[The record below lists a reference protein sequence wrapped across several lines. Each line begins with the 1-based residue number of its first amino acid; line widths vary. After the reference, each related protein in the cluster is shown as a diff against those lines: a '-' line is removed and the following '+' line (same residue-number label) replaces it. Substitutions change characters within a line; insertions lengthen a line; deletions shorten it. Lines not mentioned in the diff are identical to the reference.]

1 MIDRLVIKGYKS
13 IKDQEVFLRP
23 INILIGG
30 NGVGKSNFI
39 SVFSLI
45 RNLYEGNLGEYVFDK
60 GGADNFL
67 YFGKKT
73 TQEIELD
80 IYFGD
85 VNEKESRNRF
95 IVNLRESQDSLYIKY
110 LGTAFLPVSLW
121 HEQEYERNAKE
132 SNFRNIHT
140 GQAFW
145 VNSRLKEFEV
155 YHFHD
160 TGDKSPMK
168 GKCNIDD
175 NRQLKRDGSNI
186 AAFLYYLQEKH
197 TKHFI
202 RIEKTV
208 QSIAPFFDRF
218 VLVPNLLKEDQ
229 IQLEW
234 REVGAP
240 DSYFNAYHLSDGTL
254 RFICLATLLMQPEP
268 PKTIIIDEPEL
279 GLHPVAINKLAG
291 LIRKASKEVQI
302 IISSQ
307 SVNLIDNFEPE
318 DIIIADR
325 EEKATV
331 FKRLDQS
338 ALKSWLEEY
347 SLGEVW
353 EKNIIGG
360 QPFNR

>member
-13 IKDQEVFLRP
+13 IKDQTVILGP

-45 RNLYEGNLGEYVFDK
+45 RNLYEGNLGEYVIDK

-85 VNEKESRNRF
+85 VKENESTNRF
-95 IVNLRESQDSLYIKY
+95 IVALRESQDSIYIKY
-110 LGTAFLPVSLW
+110 LDTAYFTNHWSKK
-121 HEQEYERNAKE
+121 EYERNVKE
-132 SNFRNIHT
+132 SNFRNINK

-186 AAFLYYLQEKH
+186 AAFLYYMQEKH
-197 TKHFI
+197 PKHFI

-218 VLVPNLLKEDQ
+218 VLAPNRLNEDQ

-234 REVGAP
+234 REIGAP

-291 LIRKASKEVQI
+291 LIRKTSKEVQI

-307 SVNLIDNFEPE
+307 SVNLVDNFEPE

-325 EEKATV
+325 EDKATV

-338 ALKSWLEEY
+338 ALKLWLEAY